1 MMKHKIFAFL
11 ALALCIACNTNAPT
25 APKEETKTEAKKGP
39 KMEPVPEFQAIL
51 DSHLLKGSVLVFD
64 HAANNFYSNDFD
76 RSNTGYLPASTFK
89 ITNSIIGLE
98 TGMVDTNY
106 IFKWDGKARRLK
118 SWEKDMNLHA
128 AYHASCVPCYQE
140 LARKIGTTRMNDYL
154 KKFEYGNMVVVDS
167 SLDKFWLEGPSRISQ
182 MQQIQFLIKFYQ
194 QQLSVSAQTYAAME
208 KIMLLEE
215 TADYKLYGKTGWS
228 IRDGFNVGWFV
239 GWFQTADKVY
249 FVATNVEPTPEFDMD
264 NFGRVRMQASK
275 EAFLHI
281 LKSF

>member
-1 MMKHKIFAFL
+1 MKSKIFTFL
-11 ALALCIACNTNAPT
+11 ALAICMACNNSSTLTIPREDTIADT
-25 APKEETKTEAKKGP
+25 KGP
-39 KMEPVPEFQAIL
+39 KMEPVPGFQAIL
-51 DSHLLKGSVLVFD
+51 DSHQIKGSILIFD
-64 HAANNFYSNDFD
+64 AYHKTFYSNDFE

-98 TGMVDTNY
+98 TGMVDSNY

-118 SWEKDMNLHA
+118 SWDKDMNLYE

-140 LARKIGTTRMNDYL
+140 LAKKIGTARMNEYL

-182 MQQIQFLIKFYQ
+182 MQQIQFLDKLKLK
-194 QQLSVSAQTYAAME
+194 QLPISEQTYAILE
-208 KIMLLEE
+208 KIMLLEK

-228 IRDGFNVGWFV
+228 IRDGFDVGWFV

-264 NFGRVRMQASK
+264 NFGRARMQVSQ
-275 EAFLHI
+275 EAFALI
-281 LKSF
+281 KKLLE